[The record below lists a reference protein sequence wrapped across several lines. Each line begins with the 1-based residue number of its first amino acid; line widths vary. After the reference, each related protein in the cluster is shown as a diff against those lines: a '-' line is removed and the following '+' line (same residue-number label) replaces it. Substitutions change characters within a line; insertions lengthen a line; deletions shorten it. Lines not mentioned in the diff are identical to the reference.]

1 MSQRKIDT
9 TKRSITSTALR
20 TTKRRQG
27 LFYALEKEVHERSV
41 GFDYLKHNPYK
52 CDLERGGENEVI

>member
-9 TKRSITSTALR
+9 TKRSIISTALR

-27 LFYALEKEVHERSV
+27 LFYALEKEAHERSV
-41 GFDYLKHNPYK
+41 EFDYLKHKPYK
-52 CDLERGGENEVI
+52 CDMKGKSENEVI

>member
-9 TKRSITSTALR
+9 TKRSIISTALR

-27 LFYALEKEVHERSV
+27 LFYALEKEAQERSV
-41 GFDYLKHNPYK
+41 GFDYLKHKPYK
-52 CDLERGGENEVI
+52 CDMKGKSENGVI

>member
-9 TKRSITSTALR
+9 TKRSIISTALR

-27 LFYALEKEVHERSV
+27 LFYALEKEAQENKLKN
-41 GFDYLKHNPYK
+41 GFDYSKHQPYK
-52 CDLERGGENEVI
+52 CDMKGSEENE

>member
-27 LFYALEKEVHERSV
+27 LFYALEKEAQERNIE
-41 GFDYLKHNPYK
+41 FDYLKHQPYQ
-52 CDLERGGENEVI
+52 CDMERKEQK

>member
-9 TKRSITSTALR
+9 TKRSIISTALR

-27 LFYALEKEVHERSV
+27 LFYALEKEAQERSV
-41 GFDYLKHNPYK
+41 GFDYLKHKPYK
-52 CDLERGGENEVI
+52 CDIERGGKNEVI

>member
-9 TKRSITSTALR
+9 TKRSIISTALR

-27 LFYALEKEVHERSV
+27 LFYALEKEAQENKSNV
-41 GFDYLKHNPYK
+41 GFNYLKHQPYK
-52 CDLERGGENEVI
+52 CDMKGSEEK

>member
-27 LFYALEKEVHERSV
+27 LFYALEKEAQERSV
-41 GFDYLKHNPYK
+41 EFDYLKHKPYK
-52 CDLERGGENEVI
+52 CDMKGKSENEVI